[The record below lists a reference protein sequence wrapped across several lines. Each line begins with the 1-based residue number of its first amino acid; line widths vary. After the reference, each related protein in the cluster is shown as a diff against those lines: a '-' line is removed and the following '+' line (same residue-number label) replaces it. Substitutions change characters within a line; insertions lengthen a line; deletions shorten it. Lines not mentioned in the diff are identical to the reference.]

1 MSISSFALQTNFNVK
16 NAMASSTLSDLM
28 RVRKETIRNCL
39 ADFENE
45 EHRLEKVLTIN
56 GSQYVNDS
64 KASNVNATFYALD
77 SMENTTIWIVG
88 GVDAE
93 NDYDMLLPLVNEK
106 VSAIICL
113 STNNDKLIE
122 TFGNVVD
129 FMIETT
135 SIQDAVK
142 IAYKLCREGETV
154 LFSPAG
160 ACENI
165 AENYE
170 ERGKEF
176 KEAVRQL

>member
-28 RVRKETIRNCL
+28 RVRKETIRNCM

-45 EHRLEKVLTIN
+45 EHRLEQVLTIN

-64 KASNVNATFYALD
+64 KAANVNATFYALD
-77 SMENTTIWIVG
+77 SMEHTTIWIAG
-88 GVDAE
+88 GMDQE
-93 NDYDMLLPLVNEK
+93 SSYDMLLPLVNEK
-106 VSAIICL
+106 VNAIICL
-113 STNNDKLIE
+113 GANNDKLIE

-135 SIQDAVK
+135 SISDAVK
-142 IAYKLCREGETV
+142 IAYKLSREGETV

-160 ACENI
+160 ACENLT
-165 AENYE
+165 ENYE
-170 ERGKEF
+170 ERGKLF